1 MKTKGQVALAVG
13 AGYMLGRTHR
23 MKMALMLAA
32 AGATGR
38 FPGGPRDLLERGTK
52 MLASSPEFAK
62 ISDSVREELVSAAK
76 AAAVTAA
83 SQRINSLNNRLL
95 SSGGEVVGD
104 VGDTVDDTASGVGN
118 SVASS
123 AGSENSV
130 ASDAAG
136 PRTRSTTKPK
146 SRKSRTNSTPTR
158 TTSTRNPTR
167 KMPQTRKMPP
177 TRNPRPHASA
187 PPRVDG
193 LPVTAALGRPADRGA
208 RNPTRMTK
216 RPLPGSE
223 RHGPRPRL
231 ILRPSGAADGE
242 HDDERREETT
252 RGRTG

>member
-104 VGDTVDDTASGVGN
+104 VGDTVDHTASGVGN
-118 SVASS
+118 SVGKLSRL
-123 AGSENSV
+123 GKLGRKRRGRSEDEEYDESEV
-130 ASDAAG
+130 EEEPEEQYADEEDEYEEPDEEDAAEEDTADEEPA
-136 PRTRSTTKPK
+136 PRK
-146 SRKSRTNSTPTR
+146 
-158 TTSTRNPTR
+158 
-167 KMPQTRKMPP
+167 
-177 TRNPRPHASA
+177 
-187 PPRVDG
+187 
-193 LPVTAALGRPADRGA
+193 RPAA
-208 RNPTRMTK
+208 RRRTSSNGSSRPTSRSRSAK
-216 RPLPGSE
+216 SDE
-223 RHGPRPRL
+223 
-231 ILRPSGAADGE
+231 
-242 HDDERREETT
+242 DDEEAPT
-252 RGRTG
+252 RGRKTRAKATTNSAPVRRGGR

>member
-95 SSGGEVVGD
+95 SGGGEVVGD
-104 VGDTVDDTASGVGN
+104 VGDTVDDTVGGVGN
-118 SVASS
+118 SVGKLSRVGKFGRKRRGRSQDEEYDESEVDEEQDEQPDDQYDEEDDEYEEPEEEEAAEEEPAPRKRPAARRRTSSTGSSRPAS
-123 AGSENSV
+123 
-130 ASDAAG
+130 
-136 PRTRSTTKPK
+136 R
-146 SRKSRTNSTPTR
+146 SRTAKSDEDD
-158 TTSTRNPTR
+158 
-167 KMPQTRKMPP
+167 QE
-177 TRNPRPHASA
+177 A
-187 PPRVDG
+187 P
-193 LPVTAALGRPADRGA
+193 
-208 RNPTRMTK
+208 
-216 RPLPGSE
+216 
-223 RHGPRPRL
+223 
-231 ILRPSGAADGE
+231 
-242 HDDERREETT
+242 T
-252 RGRTG
+252 RGRKTRAKATTDSAPVRRGGR

>member
-104 VGDTVDDTASGVGN
+104 VGDTVDDAASGVGN

-136 PRTRSTTKPK
+136 PRTRSTTSPK

-158 TTSTRNPTR
+158 KTSTKSPTR
-167 KMPQTRKMPP
+167 KTPPRKIPP
-177 TRNPRPHASA
+177 TRNPPHASG

-193 LPVTAALGRPADRGA
+193 LPATAAPGRPAGRGA
-208 RNPTRMTK
+208 RNPTTMTK
-216 RPLPGSE
+216 RPQPGAA
-223 RHGPRPRL
+223 RHGRRPRL

-242 HDDERREETT
+242 HDDERREETA
-252 RGRTG
+252 RNRTG